1 MNHRIELVGNTC
13 LRDEIINGSHR
24 DCLAFNTFITS
35 EGVRSFR
42 MFSEKKTVTEGSVVE
57 RRYLAMFAVRA
68 GLFGSQKH
76 LLTMARFSAF
86 ISDSSSEGDEYDS
99 SPENGKR
106 PKKAKGT
113 SEQDDES
120 DSHHVLSSGDESSS
134 SSSSLSSRR
143 RRKTKRVA
151 VKRTGSRGGTAD
163 AEEGYAHEV
172 VVRAPTSSPP
182 PTDPTILPWAQQ
194 IGVDAQR
201 MHVMQTSFFRMPEE
215 AAALKAL
222 NLPPPPRPTV
232 RKTIQSLARKHSRD
246 SEGDTLRGEPREP
259 REVCSSADIPISF

>member
-1 MNHRIELVGNTC
+1 
-13 LRDEIINGSHR
+13 
-24 DCLAFNTFITS
+24 
-35 EGVRSFR
+35 
-42 MFSEKKTVTEGSVVE
+42 
-57 RRYLAMFAVRA
+57 
-68 GLFGSQKH
+68 
-76 LLTMARFSAF
+76 MARFRAY
-86 ISDSSSEGDEYDS
+86 ISDSSSDGDEFGA

-106 PKKAKGT
+106 PKKSKGS
-113 SEQDDES
+113 SERGDES
-120 DSHHVLSSGDESSS
+120 DSHHALSSGDESSS

-143 RRKTKRVA
+143 KRKTKRVA
-151 VKRTGSRGGTAD
+151 VRRTGSRGGTAD
-163 AEEGYAHEV
+163 AEEAHEV

-246 SEGDTLRGEPREP
+246 SEGDTLRGEPRE
-259 REVCSSADIPISF
+259 VCSNADILVSS

>member
-1 MNHRIELVGNTC
+1 ML
-13 LRDEIINGSHR
+13 
-24 DCLAFNTFITS
+24 
-35 EGVRSFR
+35 
-42 MFSEKKTVTEGSVVE
+42 VE
-57 RRYLAMFAVRA
+57 RRYLDVFAFRA
-68 GLFGSQKH
+68 VIVWITKR
-76 LLTMARFSAF
+76 LLTMARFRAY
-86 ISDSSSEGDEYDS
+86 ISDSSSDGDEYDS
-99 SPENGKR
+99 SSENGKR
-106 PKKAKGT
+106 PKKSKGS

-120 DSHHVLSSGDESSS
+120 DSHHALSSGDESSS

-143 RRKTKRVA
+143 KRKTRRVG
-151 VKRTGSRGGTAD
+151 VRRTGSRGGTAD

-172 VVRAPTSSPP
+172 VVRAPTSPP
-182 PTDPTILPWAQQ
+182 PPADPTILPWAQQ

-246 SEGDTLRGEPREP
+246 SEGDTLRGEPRE
-259 REVCSSADIPISF
+259 VCSNSDIPISF